1 MADTPFANFSLERA
15 IALRWILR
23 DIHAKRLKMSPI
35 SDGDLNT
42 LIELG
47 LVEMSDDTPSLT
59 QAGKTVLE

>member
-23 DIHAKRLKMSPI
+23 DIHARRLKMSPV
-35 SDGDLNT
+35 SDSDLNT

-47 LVEMSDDTPSLT
+47 LVEMSDDAPALT